1 MVESAMGGDV
11 PFLFLTPATDP
22 AGTATPE
29 DLGEEARLLV
39 RAVEDFAEREVRPHM
54 ARLLAR
60 DPEITRTL
68 FRKAAE
74 LGLFRAEVPEADGG
88 LELGV
93 LAVTSMLS
101 SRAQLGPLD
110 TMIAIHQGVGT
121 LPLAYFGTRE
131 QKARYLGGCMDGSQV
146 AAFAL
151 TEPSSG
157 SDAMSIRTRAELD
170 PAGAHYVLNGAKQW
184 VTNAGWADL
193 FVLFAKVDGQRFTAF
208 IVDRDTPGL
217 IVTEPKKLLGLQG
230 ASVCALSL
238 DDVRVPVGNV
248 LGEVGKGYKVAFC
261 TLNMGRLK
269 LAASAATGAKL
280 ALEAAVRH
288 AAQRIQFGVPIARF
302 GLVQRKLADMAARA
316 FAAESVAY
324 RTAGLVDDAFGE
336 LGSRG
341 SVTSDARLEALAQL
355 SAECALAKVYA
366 SEAYHASADEAVQV
380 LGGDGFS
387 DDHPVSRMYRDSR
400 VTRIWEGTNEICRLH
415 AQRTVVK
422 TLAGGGPDARALPG
436 CSMVLEQLDA
446 ARGRRARNGIHGK
459 AAEDLEAVDGLKQVY
474 FMLLEDVMA
483 TAGTEKLKGPD
494 RQALLGSLADVAMEA
509 FVAESVALRVAKLEG
524 RCTPESGEVR
534 ADLVALLLDRAS
546 DRIHSEARGI
556 MAEIRPGGEGARRLA
571 ELDALL
577 PEPRALIETRARVA
591 GWLVARGGLLPGEAS

>member
-11 PFLFLTPATDP
+11 PFLFLTGTTDP

-29 DLGEEARLLV
+29 DLGEEERLLA

-54 ARLLAR
+54 AQLEAR

-68 FRKAAE
+68 FRRAAE

-88 LELGV
+88 LDLGV

-101 SRAQLGPLD
+101 SRARLGPLD
-110 TMIAIHQGVGT
+110 TMIAIHQGIGT
-121 LPLAYFGTRE
+121 LPLAYFGTSE
-131 QKARYLGGCMDGSQV
+131 QKARYLGGCMDGTRV

-157 SDAMSIRTRAELD
+157 SDAMSIRTRAVLD
-170 PAGAHYVLNGAKQW
+170 PEGTHYVLNGAKQW

-217 IVTEPKKLLGLQG
+217 IVTEPRRLLGLRG
-230 ASVCALSL
+230 VSVCALSL
-238 DDVRVPVGNV
+238 DDVRVPVENV

-269 LAASAATGAKL
+269 LAAGAATGAKL
-280 ALEAAVRH
+280 AMEAASRH

-302 GLVQRKLADMAARA
+302 GLVQRKLADMATRA
-316 FAAESVAY
+316 YAAESVAY
-324 RTAGLVDDAFGE
+324 RTAGLVDDALGE
-336 LGSRG
+336 LGTRG
-341 SVTSDARLEALAQL
+341 GVTSDARLDALAQL

-366 SEAYHASADEAVQV
+366 SEAYHAAADEAVQV
-380 LGGDGFS
+380 LGGDGYS
-387 DDHPVSRMYRDSR
+387 DEHPVSRMFRDSR

-415 AQRTVVK
+415 AQRTVIK
-422 TLAGGGPDARALPG
+422 TLAGGGPELRALPG
-436 CSMVLEQLDA
+436 CTVVLEQLDA
-446 ARGRRARNGIHGK
+446 ARERRARSGTHGR
-459 AAEDLEAVDGLKQVY
+459 AADDLEAVAGLKRVY
-474 FMLLEDVMA
+474 FMLLEDVLA
-483 TAGTEKLKGPD
+483 TPGPEKLKGPE
-494 RQALLGSLADVAMEA
+494 QQTLLGSLADVAMEA

-524 RCTPESGEVR
+524 RGAPEPDDVR
-534 ADLVALLLDRAS
+534 ADLVALMLDRAA

-556 MAEIRPGGEGARRLA
+556 LAEIRPGGEGARRLA

-577 PEPRALIETRARVA
+577 PEPRAFIETRARVA
-591 GWLVARGGLLPGEAS
+591 GWLVARGGLLPGEAP

>member
-11 PFLFLTPATDP
+11 PFLFLTDAMDP

-29 DLGEEARLLV
+29 DLGEEERLLV
-39 RAVEDFAEREVRPHM
+39 RAVEDFAEREIRPHM

-68 FRKAAE
+68 FRKAAG

-88 LELGV
+88 LDLGV

-101 SRAQLGPLD
+101 SRARLGPLD

-121 LPLAYFGTRE
+121 LPLAYFGTSE
-131 QKARYLGGCMDGSQV
+131 QKARYLSGCMDGTQV

-157 SDAMSIRTRAELD
+157 SDAMSIRTRADLD
-170 PAGAHYVLNGAKQW
+170 PAGTHYVLNGAKQW
-184 VTNAGWADL
+184 VTNAGWADV
-193 FVLFAKVDGQRFTAF
+193 FILFAKVDGQRFTAF
-208 IVDRDTPGL
+208 VVDRDTPGL

-230 ASVCALSL
+230 ASVCDLSL
-238 DDVRVPVGNV
+238 DDVPVPVGNV

-269 LAASAATGAKL
+269 LAAGAATGAKL
-280 ALEAAVRH
+280 AVEAASRH
-288 AAQRIQFGVPIARF
+288 AAERIQFGIPIARF
-302 GLVQRKLADMAARA
+302 GLVQSRLADMAVRA

-324 RTAGLVDDAFGE
+324 RTAGLVDDVLGE
-336 LGSRG
+336 LGSMG
-341 SVTSDARLEALAQL
+341 AVTFEARLEALSQL

-366 SEAYHASADEAVQV
+366 SEAYHTSADEAVQV

-387 DDHPVSRMYRDSR
+387 DERPVARMYRDSR

-415 AQRTVVK
+415 AQRTVIR
-422 TLAGGGPDARALPG
+422 TLAGGGPEGRALTG
-436 CSMVLEQLDA
+436 CGVVLEQLQA
-446 ARGRRARNGIHGK
+446 ARERRARHGIQGR
-459 AAEDLEAVDGLKQVY
+459 AAADLEVVAGMRQVY
-474 FMLLEDVMA
+474 FTLLEDVLA
-483 TAGTEKLKGPD
+483 TVGTERLKGPD
-494 RQALLGSLADVAMEA
+494 QQALLGSLADVAMET
-509 FVAESVALRVAKLEG
+509 FVAESVALRVAKLEDQD
-524 RCTPESGEVR
+524 TPEAAEIR
-534 ADLVALLLDRAS
+534 AALVALTLDRAS
-546 DRIHSEARGI
+546 ERIHSEARRI
-556 MAEIRPGGEGARRLA
+556 LAEIRAGEEGARRLA

-577 PEPRALIETRARVA
+577 PGPRALIETRARVA
-591 GWLVARGGLLPGEAS
+591 GWLVAHGGLLPGEAP